1 MSQQDTTSDL
11 LTRVRNAVRNR
22 APKVRCLNNKLNRG
36 VCDVLRDEGYI
47 ESYDVVED
55 GRQGLIDIS
64 LRYGSRGEPIITRI
78 DRVSRPG
85 RRVYRGA
92 SDLPRPLA
100 GLGICIVSTSRGV
113 LSDRICRE
121 QKLAENSS
129 PSSSNPNVE
138 EPTMSR
144 IGTKPVPVPGNVK
157 VAVDAGS
164 NTVGWKASRANSSS
178 CTTPM

>member
-1 MSQQDTTSDL
+1 M
-11 LTRVRNAVRNR
+11 
-22 APKVRCLNNKLNRG
+22 NNKLNRG

-113 LSDRICRE
+113 LSDRICRVLKFGVE
-121 QKLAENSS
+121 LVAIVLYSERRGTHDESYWNQTS
-129 PSSSNPNVE
+129 PRP
-138 EPTMSR
+138 R
-144 IGTKPVPVPGNVK
+144 Q
-157 VAVDAGS
+157 
-164 NTVGWKASRANSSS
+164 RQS
-178 CTTPM
+178 CG

>member
-1 MSQQDTTSDL
+1 M
-11 LTRVRNAVRNR
+11 
-22 APKVRCLNNKLNRG
+22 
-36 VCDVLRDEGYI
+36 CDVLRDEGYI
-47 ESYDVVED
+47 KSYDVVED

-78 DRVSRPG
+78 DRVSR
-85 RRVYRGA
+85 RVVAFTAELLTRHV
-92 SDLPRPLA
+92 LA

-121 QKLAENSS
+121 QKVGGEPS

-138 EPTMSR
+138 EPDVSR
-144 IGTKPVPVPGNVK
+144 IGTKPVLVLGNVK

-164 NTVGWKASRANSSS
+164 NTVKVEGPKGKLEFVHHADVV
-178 CTTPM
+178 

>member
-64 LRYGSRGEPIITRI
+64 LRYGSRGEPVITRI

-121 QKLAENSS
+121 QKVGGEL
-129 PSSSNPNVE
+129 
-138 EPTMSR
+138 
-144 IGTKPVPVPGNVK
+144 
-157 VAVDAGS
+157 VAIVL
-164 NTVGWKASRANSSS
+164 
-178 CTTPM
+178 

>member
-85 RRVYRGA
+85 RRVYRG
-92 SDLPRPLA
+92 
-100 GLGICIVSTSRGV
+100 GF
-113 LSDRICRE
+113 
-121 QKLAENSS
+121 
-129 PSSSNPNVE
+129 
-138 EPTMSR
+138 
-144 IGTKPVPVPGNVK
+144 
-157 VAVDAGS
+157 
-164 NTVGWKASRANSSS
+164 
-178 CTTPM
+178 